1 VTSGLP
7 PRRRTPLTTADVRA
21 LLRHLAAL
29 GGATARALGRAAA
42 LVRRVDRER
51 RFSPH
56 ARALFQ
62 DHLGVRALKT
72 ARPIGLPG
80 CSEPFWFRA
89 PDRLAG
95 YQSAASLPSS
105 ADVVVIGAG
114 LTGASAAYHLAD
126 AVRTRG
132 LRVVVVDRG
141 DPAGE
146 ASGRNGGNFELIPE
160 NSIGAY
166 VGLARERL
174 GFLRRCYPRVPTE
187 VARAVSERQASL
199 VLGVALRNRDLL
211 RGIIRREGID
221 CDFSP
226 RGWLHIASSDD
237 EEQGICDEVTLAA
250 QHGQRIEIWSRRRIR
265 EEFGFD
271 APSLGRFVPGDGTYH
286 PLKYVCGL
294 FRCAIDRGVQLFT
307 RVGVRQVVS
316 DGASRHRV
324 VTDRGTIAARRVIV
338 ATNAFTGMLFP
349 ELGAIRA
356 YQSQV
361 LATERAPDRARGRV
375 ITSEIGPVFF
385 NQPRAGAGGGR
396 APLVFGGGPDRPMA
410 NPASRRRSPAVHAH
424 LMRLRDTFYP
434 ELRGQPPSAEW
445 IGPMGFTPDQLPAIG
460 FLRDGVVVAAGFN
473 GYGGSYTTAA
483 GCAAAHMALTSAAP
497 DWVPADTFS
506 PRRLLTRDPL
516 FLSEHDGL
524 WRVATS
530 LCRQLKAVDR
540 EIADAL
546 TFGPR
551 SSRAAAPP
559 RVLKRTRGPGRSG
572 SSVAPAVLKK
582 LETFSAFTTRELA
595 TMLRAMRRW
604 DCRAGTTLFAEGEPG
619 GSCFVVVRGSVDVTI
634 DVRGDAQRLAR
645 LAPGSIFGQ
654 MSLIVD
660 EPRAATC
667 SLAEDGLLLEM
678 NRRQCERL
686 LRGRSPLALKWLSA
700 LTDDLIA
707 ALRGADSRLMRLKR
721 ESVPGRVEYT

>member
-1 VTSGLP
+1 
-7 PRRRTPLTTADVRA
+7 VRA

-72 ARPIGLPG
+72 ARPIGLPA

-126 AVRTRG
+126 AVRARG

-187 VARAVSERQASL
+187 VARAVSERKASL

-250 QHGQRIEIWSRRRIR
+250 QHGQRIEI
-265 EEFGFD
+265 
-271 APSLGRFVPGDGTYH
+271 
-286 PLKYVCGL
+286 
-294 FRCAIDRGVQLFT
+294 
-307 RVGVRQVVS
+307 
-316 DGASRHRV
+316 
-324 VTDRGTIAARRVIV
+324 
-338 ATNAFTGMLFP
+338 
-349 ELGAIRA
+349 
-356 YQSQV
+356 
-361 LATERAPDRARGRV
+361 
-375 ITSEIGPVFF
+375 
-385 NQPRAGAGGGR
+385 
-396 APLVFGGGPDRPMA
+396 
-410 NPASRRRSPAVHAH
+410 
-424 LMRLRDTFYP
+424 
-434 ELRGQPPSAEW
+434 
-445 IGPMGFTPDQLPAIG
+445 
-460 FLRDGVVVAAGFN
+460 
-473 GYGGSYTTAA
+473 
-483 GCAAAHMALTSAAP
+483 
-497 DWVPADTFS
+497 
-506 PRRLLTRDPL
+506 
-516 FLSEHDGL
+516 
-524 WRVATS
+524 
-530 LCRQLKAVDR
+530 
-540 EIADAL
+540 
-546 TFGPR
+546 
-551 SSRAAAPP
+551 
-559 RVLKRTRGPGRSG
+559 
-572 SSVAPAVLKK
+572 
-582 LETFSAFTTRELA
+582 
-595 TMLRAMRRW
+595 
-604 DCRAGTTLFAEGEPG
+604 
-619 GSCFVVVRGSVDVTI
+619 
-634 DVRGDAQRLAR
+634 
-645 LAPGSIFGQ
+645 
-654 MSLIVD
+654 
-660 EPRAATC
+660 
-667 SLAEDGLLLEM
+667 
-678 NRRQCERL
+678 
-686 LRGRSPLALKWLSA
+686 
-700 LTDDLIA
+700 
-707 ALRGADSRLMRLKR
+707 
-721 ESVPGRVEYT
+721 